1 MQRRILLYA
10 LIGFGLGAIFP
21 VVGTLYQLSSSGTS
35 INLDSVLILHA
46 NRPIIFLLDM
56 IPLVLASSFA
66 LIGLQSARINQQSNQ
81 LQTELEKQSVQIQN
95 EHYFLEA
102 LINNSSFAVVRLD
115 TDYQI
120 ITCNQAFEKL
130 FGYTLEEIAGN
141 HLDDLISSG
150 EFLDEASQMSRAVSG
165 GNLVRKTSKR
175 QRKDGSLIDLEI
187 VGVPVTVAGKNI
199 GILGLYHDIS
209 PRKEAEAALRD
220 RESRFRSLFNQSP
233 ISLWEEDF
241 SEVKRILDK
250 IGDKEQIIHELNR
263 DYELVTKCVEA
274 VKIIN
279 VNQATLD
286 LYNASSSDELTN
298 NLSEIFVI
306 ESLDEFRKEIL
317 ALVNGETTFECEI
330 YNKKLNGELI
340 YGWLKLSLPPGYE
353 DSWER
358 VQISILDIT
367 ERKEVEEKLR
377 YMSFHDVLTGLYN
390 RAYFEEELERL
401 SGSRQYP
408 VSIIACDLDGLK
420 QINDEFGHDT
430 GDKAIKAAARVLDLG
445 TFRKEDVVARIGGD
459 EFVIILPFVDLNKTP
474 SILDRIIDSISQ
486 YNNSSLDD
494 DLYRPISL
502 SLGHAVVEKGEDL
515 HEGYKSADRAMYA
528 SKIKKKGRGSQ

>member
-1 MQRRILLYA
+1 
-10 LIGFGLGAIFP
+10 
-21 VVGTLYQLSSSGTS
+21 
-35 INLDSVLILHA
+35 
-46 NRPIIFLLDM
+46 
-56 IPLVLASSFA
+56 
-66 LIGLQSARINQQSNQ
+66 
-81 LQTELEKQSVQIQN
+81 
-95 EHYFLEA
+95 
-102 LINNSSFAVVRLD
+102 
-115 TDYQI
+115 
-120 ITCNQAFEKL
+120 
-130 FGYTLEEIAGN
+130 
-141 HLDDLISSG
+141 LDDLISSG

-515 HEGYKSADRAMYA
+515 YEGYKSADRAMYA